1 MTKTCQLSGL
11 VRALGE
17 INIVGG
23 NKMKKND
30 VFKVIIIVL
39 LSLNL
44 IIGIKTLSVLDKNS
58 SKNDNNL
65 DEILEK
71 INDLPTLE
79 EIDKRIMHWG
89 QHFGQHFSR

>member
-1 MTKTCQLSGL
+1 
-11 VRALGE
+11 
-17 INIVGG
+17 
-23 NKMKKND
+23 MKKND

-58 SKNDNNL
+58 SKNDSNISKSNL

-79 EIDKRIMHWG
+79 EIDNRIMHWG